1 MPSSVFILTTTPFAK
16 ESIPLGSLV
25 PDRSTPSTDLW
36 TADGIGKHDYSRVKD
51 KNFDGLISSESETW
65 FELLLSNVLSVSLRA
80 EHTAKF
86 HVTADRGYVYLLQEP
101 REIFKRT
108 VAREDTKRWL
118 EDGYR
123 DKLETWF
130 VVGLRTFIDASLQR
144 HTKKSGETSAK
155 TKAPISEGLGDG
167 TGSADVG
174 GSGGHKGSV
183 GVKADLETVG
193 ERIYAICYRRVKVSL
208 IRGEIS
214 AKLVPGNV
222 WKSFMATRG
231 NAEQD
236 DDYLEADI
244 EELDDVEG
252 CVVKKGTIADGEEV
266 VFAIPPELQ

>member
-1 MPSSVFILTTTPFAK
+1 M
-16 ESIPLGSLV
+16 
-25 PDRSTPSTDLW
+25 
-36 TADGIGKHDYSRVKD
+36 
-51 KNFDGLISSESETW
+51 
-65 FELLLSNVLSVSLRA
+65 
-80 EHTAKF
+80 
-86 HVTADRGYVYLLQEP
+86 
-101 REIFKRT
+101 
-108 VAREDTKRWL
+108 
-118 EDGYR
+118 
-123 DKLETWF
+123 
-130 VVGLRTFIDASLQR
+130 VGLRTFKDASLQR

-183 GVKADLETVG
+183 GVKADVETVG

-214 AKLVPGNV
+214 ARLVPGNV
-222 WKSFMATRG
+222 WKSFMATTRD
-231 NAEQD
+231 NSEQD

-252 CVVKKGTIADGEEV
+252 CVVKKGTSVDREEV